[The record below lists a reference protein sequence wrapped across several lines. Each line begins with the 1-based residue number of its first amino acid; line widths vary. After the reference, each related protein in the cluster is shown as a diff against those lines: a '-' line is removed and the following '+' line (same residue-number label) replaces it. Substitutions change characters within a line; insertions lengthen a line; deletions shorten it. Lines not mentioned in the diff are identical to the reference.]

1 MVNHKKDKETLKEL
15 RELTKVKEN
24 WEESLDDVASK
35 LNENYSTTIKA
46 KALWLLGE
54 MGLRYPKQVKTY
66 VQKIA
71 FYLED
76 EHPKIRERAVNALG
90 RIGRGDRNLIIPYLD
105 EIMKMRK
112 DNVDDVRLAFIWAC
126 ENIATN
132 APELFCG
139 NMGLFYEM
147 LEDKGERVRI
157 EAPEIF
163 RVIGKRK
170 PEYVKPYLE
179 KLQWFAENASHPV
192 VRIHSAGAVR
202 MTKKALEEMKNA
214 TND

>member
-66 VQKIA
+66 VQEIA

-105 EIMKMRK
+105 EIIKMRK

-147 LEDKGERVRI
+147 LEDTGERVRI

>member
-1 MVNHKKDKETLKEL
+1 MINHKKDKETLKEL

-24 WEESLDDVASK
+24 WEERLDDVASK
-35 LNENYSTTIKA
+35 LNDNYSTAIKA

-54 MGLRYPKQVKTY
+54 MGLRYPKQVKVY
-66 VQKIA
+66 VQEIT

-90 RIGRGDRNLIIPYLD
+90 RIGRGDKNLIIPYLD
-105 EIMKMRK
+105 KIMKIRK

-132 APELFCG
+132 APELFCEH
-139 NMGLFYEM
+139 MGLFYEM
-147 LEDKGERVRI
+147 LEDTGERVRI

-179 KLQWFAENASHPV
+179 KLQWFAENDSHPV
-192 VRIHSAGAVR
+192 VRIHSAGAIR